1 MKNDLKELIERLK
14 EDYDKKA
21 DTKTQRNDEASDRGA
36 RPKRDSRRLKYYLS
50 YS

>member
-21 DTKTQRNDEASDRGA
+21 D
-36 RPKRDSRRLKYYLS
+36 PKVSVEKSPVVSGLKERKLKYFLR
-50 YS
+50 